1 MTYLSLV
8 PIHEVRRS
16 GTRRDTPDVR
26 HREVME
32 LFGRIDSDSPR
43 SSAGVLFRVDIADW
57 QVLSGSDRHGTGS
70 VSKVPVYLIRSKVP
84 PEFAK
89 PSMITREETDTVPT
103 EGSAVQFRIAVNG
116 IERVD
121 RDKARPTR
129 RDGEPPKGP
138 DDRSLTISQ
147 WLQKRLDG
155 ALKDIKISN
164 HQREVLGADRHGR
177 HTNSGK
183 VIQIDTIDG
192 IATVDAQARLIELLE
207 NGVGRAKS
215 YGCGLLTIREI

>member
-8 PIHEVRRS
+8 PIHELRRR
-16 GTRRDTPDVR
+16 GIGRDTPDVR

-89 PSMITREETDTVPT
+89 PSMITREETDTIPA

-121 RDKARPTR
+121 RD
-129 RDGEPPKGP
+129 KGP

-155 ALKDIKISN
+155 ALKDIQISN
-164 HQREVLGADRHGR
+164 HQREVLGAGRHGR

-192 IATVDAQARLIELLE
+192 IATVDARARLIELLE

-215 YGCGLLTIREI
+215 YGCGLLTIKEV